1 MSYIVKTISTED
13 NSEIRKINEIIRKLF
28 AMNDKTKAE
37 DFIAKLEE
45 KGYVI
50 CKKEIIDN

>member
-13 NSEIRKINEIIRKLF
+13 NSEIRKINEIIKKLF